1 MGENITNEQ
10 ETYQKELEDN
20 DIIQRKENNENSPNN
35 VQTSNVTIIDNE
47 KQNNLEEK
55 KMTNL
60 LTNNIYDPSQWENI
74 DTKLRDLLVEN
85 GPIRDNDLNFPID
98 KDCRHFSTTFYF

>member
-20 DIIQRKENNENSPNN
+20 EIIQRKENNENSPNN
-35 VQTSNVTIIDNE
+35 VQTSNVAIIDNE

-55 KMTNL
+55 K
-60 LTNNIYDPSQWENI
+60 
-74 DTKLRDLLVEN
+74 
-85 GPIRDNDLNFPID
+85 
-98 KDCRHFSTTFYF
+98 KD

>member
-20 DIIQRKENNENSPNN
+20 EIIQQKENNENCPNN

-47 KQNNLEEK
+47 KQNNLEENE

-74 DTKLRDLLVEN
+74 D
-85 GPIRDNDLNFPID
+85 P
-98 KDCRHFSTTFYF
+98 SQ

>member
-20 DIIQRKENNENSPNN
+20 EIIQRKENNENSPNN

-47 KQNNLEEK
+47 KQNNLEK
-55 KMTNL
+55 K
-60 LTNNIYDPSQWENI
+60 W
-74 DTKLRDLLVEN
+74 K
-85 GPIRDNDLNFPID
+85 ND
-98 KDCRHFSTTFYF
+98 